1 MRERGNH
8 QELNYRR
15 MTGEAQTERKPR
27 RRKRRNRIGRPV
39 LWGAG
44 TIVAMVL
51 SFVAGRYSG
60 VARVEGSQS
69 LEALGE
75 EQKILPAQSLD
86 VIKEDLEDVT
96 KDDST
101 EGKKEE
107 DKSTKE
113 ELWEEDL
120 NAADSSLAYTYAYK
134 MIAKKHPEW
143 VLVNKEHPLSEDY
156 EITLKKLPDGV
167 NQASDIAYD
176 AMVKML
182 KEGRK
187 GGLQFEVCSSYRSVA
202 RQQELLE
209 EDIADLVKKG
219 YTYTD
224 AYEEVTKETMP
235 PGYSEHATGLAF
247 DIVALSYQMLN
258 AKQEKTAENK
268 WLRAHCAEYGFI
280 LRYPK
285 DKMDVTQISYE
296 SWHFRYVGTA
306 AAGYIMENDLTLEE
320 FMTQLADGDVT
331 EEMLKAYGTVSSGTG
346 SSKNTKDSA
355 AGQTGAVTQP
365 ENKAAGT
372 EPGAADEQNPGGTE
386 NGTGSDAPDN
396 APENT
401 PDNGGGQENDS
412 VSGNG

>member
-107 DKSTKE
+107 
-113 ELWEEDL
+113 LWEEDL

-187 GGLQFEVCSSYRSVA
+187 EGLQFEVCSSYRSVA

-396 APENT
+396 APDNT

>member
-1 MRERGNH
+1 M
-8 QELNYRR
+8 
-15 MTGEAQTERKPR
+15 
-27 RRKRRNRIGRPV
+27 

-44 TIVAMVL
+44 TIAAMVL

-60 VARVEGSQS
+60 MARVEGSQS
-69 LEALGE
+69 LEALGG
-75 EQKILPAQSLD
+75 EQKVLPAQSLD

-96 KDDST
+96 KGDST

-107 DKSTKE
+107 DKRTE
-113 ELWEEDL
+113 AELWEEDL
-120 NAADSSLAYTYAYK
+120 NAADGSLAYTYAYK

-187 GGLQFEVCSSYRSVA
+187 EGLLFEVCSSYRSVA

-247 DIVALSYQMLN
+247 DIVALSYQMLD

-285 DKMDVTQISYE
+285 DKVDVTQISYE

-306 AAGYIMENDLTLEE
+306 AAGYITENDLTLEE
-320 FMTQLADGDVT
+320 FMTQLADGVVT
-331 EEMLKAYGTVSSGTG
+331 EEMLKAYGTVSSGIG
-346 SSKNTKDSA
+346 SSKNTGGSA
-355 AGQTGAVTQP
+355 AGQTGVVTQP
-365 ENKAAGT
+365 ENGAAGT
-372 EPGAADEQNPGGTE
+372 EPGATDEQNPGSTE
-386 NGTGSDAPDN
+386 NGTDSEAPDN
-396 APENT
+396 APDNT

>member
-15 MTGEAQTERKPR
+15 MTGEAGAERKPR
-27 RRKRRNRIGRPV
+27 RRKRRRGLGRPV

-44 TIVAMVL
+44 TILAMVL

-60 VARVEGSQS
+60 MARVEGSQS

-75 EQKILPAQSLD
+75 EQKALPAQSLD
-86 VIKEDLEDVT
+86 VIKEDLEDTT
-96 KDDST
+96 KVDT
-101 EGKKEE
+101 EGKEGE
-107 DKSTKE
+107 DKSAQA

-120 NAADSSLAYTYAYK
+120 NAADGSLAYTYAYK

-187 GGLQFEVCSSYRSVA
+187 EGLQFEVCSSYRSVA

-247 DIVALSYQMLN
+247 DIVALSYQMLD

-285 DKMDVTQISYE
+285 DKVDVTQISYE

-306 AAGYIMENDLTLEE
+306 AAGYITENDLTLEE

-346 SSKNTKDSA
+346 SSKNTGGSVT
-355 AGQTGAVTQP
+355 GQTGATAQP
-365 ENKAAGT
+365 ESGAVGT
-372 EPGAADEQNPGGTE
+372 EPGAVDGQNPGSTE
-386 NGTGSDAPDN
+386 SGVGNDAPGN
-396 APENT
+396 ASE
-401 PDNGGGQENDS
+401 NGGGQGNDS